1 MDLVHDVHP
10 LLHIGRGVD
19 GFVPQGPH
27 LVDTVVGGSVQLQYI
42 QKTAVFDAHAG
53 GALAAG
59 IAVHRVLAVDGL
71 GQDFGTGGLA
81 GAPGA
86 SEQIGVGEPVPRHL
100 LLEGVGNVALP
111 HHVVKGAGPPL
122 AV

>member
-1 MDLVHDVHP
+1 MPRQAGH
-10 LLHIGRGVD
+10 R
-19 GFVPQGPH
+19 
-27 LVDTVVGGSVQLQYI
+27 LQ
-42 QKTAVFDAHAG
+42 
-53 GALAAG
+53 
-59 IAVHRVLAVDGL
+59 
-71 GQDFGTGGLA
+71 GQDLGTGGLA